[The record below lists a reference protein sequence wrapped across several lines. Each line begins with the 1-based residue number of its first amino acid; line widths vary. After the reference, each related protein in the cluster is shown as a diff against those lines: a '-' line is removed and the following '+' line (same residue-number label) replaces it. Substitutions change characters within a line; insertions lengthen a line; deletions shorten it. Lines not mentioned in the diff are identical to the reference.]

1 MDDISYTRLK
11 IDKEFKSL
19 IRPLSEA
26 EYLQLEANLIADGC
40 RDPIIT
46 WKGFI
51 IDGHNRYEICRKN
64 RLPFKTQEMHF
75 DSREEVIA
83 WICANQLGRRNISE
97 ETRKYLIGVQYES
110 EKIVNQKRMQL
121 D

>member
-64 RLPFKTQEMHF
+64 RLPFKKPFKTYKVRSGVNEKGEIVRQAQIVYAALKRASKKIYVID
-75 DSREEVIA
+75 DS
-83 WICANQLGRRNISE
+83 
-97 ETRKYLIGVQYES
+97 QY
-110 EKIVNQKRMQL
+110 
-121 D
+121 DTA